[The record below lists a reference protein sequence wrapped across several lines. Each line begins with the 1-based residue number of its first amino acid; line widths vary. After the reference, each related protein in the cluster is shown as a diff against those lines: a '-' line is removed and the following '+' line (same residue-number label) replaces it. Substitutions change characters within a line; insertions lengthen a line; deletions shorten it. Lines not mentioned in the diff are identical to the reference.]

1 MILFRADGNKTIG
14 LGHIMRCLSIA
25 DAMRDI
31 GLESAF
37 VTADKSMSELLESRG
52 YGNIELHTDYRN
64 TDDEL
69 ITLFEQ
75 IEFAEADGIVV
86 DSYFATDNYLKTL
99 SQKKRTVCIDD
110 YLRIRPVDAIINYNV
125 YADANAY
132 CAERDESV
140 PKLILGPSFAPLR
153 SMFQNIS
160 PIAIKE
166 KAEKILFLAGGSDP
180 EHVALKF
187 VSKLK
192 DYEDKFKYT
201 IVVGSMSDDYEA
213 IKEMGD
219 VFGDRI
225 NVLRNVTDM
234 NRLMLDSDIA
244 ISAAGSTLYE
254 LCVCGVPTI
263 NYVIA
268 DNQTLAARCFEEKG
282 AMIYG
287 GDLRETEDFC
297 GQIYSLL
304 SNLSMDKMLRKN
316 LSVKARSLVDGNGA
330 VRIAKE
336 LEGIFI

>member
-14 LGHIMRCLSIA
+14 SGHIMRCLSIA

-37 VTADKSMSELLESRG
+37 VTADKSMSEILESRG
-52 YGNIELHTDYRN
+52 YGNIVLHADYRN

-75 IEFAEADGIVV
+75 KEFAEADGIVV
-86 DSYFATDNYLKTL
+86 DSYFATDNYLKAL

-110 YLRIRPVDAIINYNV
+110 YLRIRPVEAIINYNV
-125 YADANAY
+125 YAETKEYRTEGDI
-132 CAERDESV
+132 DI

-160 PIAIKE
+160 PITIKD

-180 EHVALKF
+180 EHAAIKF
-187 VSKLK
+187 VCELK
-192 DYEDKFKYT
+192 NHEDDFNYT
-201 IVVGSMSDDYEA
+201 IVVGSLCGDYED
-213 IKEMGD
+213 IKEMADASEG
-219 VFGDRI
+219 RI
-225 NVLRNVTDM
+225 NVLRNVADM

-254 LCVCGVPTI
+254 LCVCGVPTV
-263 NYVIA
+263 NYVLA
-268 DNQTLAARCFEEKG
+268 DNQILAARSFEEKE

-287 GDLRETEDFC
+287 GDIREREDFYNH
-297 GQIYSLL
+297 IYSLL
-304 SNLSMDKMLRKN
+304 NNLSKDKVLRRN
-316 LSVKARSLVDGNGA
+316 LSEKARSLVDGNGA
-330 VRIAKE
+330 ARIARE